1 MSWINPITDL
11 DIMMQHGNMTYYDL
25 EAVGLPAK
33 NQEDLKTVVETIT
46 TSITN
51 KVDASEEF
59 TPVEREF
66 LRALMANVADNGLG
80 EFLRALMANAADNGL
95 EDGNEYK
102 QLPQPKSLPQLCKEY
117 ETVALDLSKPQ
128 QNVQTYSPIE
138 MIEQILGMDAPARTR
153 LVLLGRILECNSELA
168 RAYAKQ
174 FDQLRT
180 EEAVQ
185 ATTTNQ

>member
-51 KVDASEEF
+51 KVDASDAF

-66 LRALMANVADNGLG
+66 LRALMANVV
-80 EFLRALMANAADNGL
+80 DNGL

-102 QLPQPKSLPQLCKEY
+102 QLPQPKSLPQLCKGY

-128 QNVQTYSPIE
+128 QNIQTYSPIE
-138 MIEQILGMDAPARTR
+138 MIEQILGTGAPARTR
-153 LVLLGRILECNSELA
+153 LVLLGRILECNPELA

-174 FDQLRT
+174 FDQLQT
-180 EEAVQ
+180 EYAVQ
-185 ATTTNQ
+185 QTTQKEGFDK

>member
-1 MSWINPITDL
+1 
-11 DIMMQHGNMTYYDL
+11 MMQHGNMTYYDL

-51 KVDASEEF
+51 KVDASGAF

-66 LRALMANVADNGLG
+66 LRALMANVV
-80 EFLRALMANAADNGL
+80 DNGL

-117 ETVALDLSKPQ
+117 ETIALDLSKPQ
-128 QNVQTYSPIE
+128 ENVQTYSPVE
-138 MIEQILGMDAPARTR
+138 MIERILAMDAPARTR
-153 LVLLGRILECNSELA
+153 LVLLGRILECNGELA

-174 FDQLRT
+174 FDQLQT
-180 EEAVQ
+180 EYAVQ
-185 ATTTNQ
+185 QTTTNQ

>member
-11 DIMMQHGNMTYYDL
+11 DIAMQGKNVTYIDL
-25 EAVGLPAK
+25 EVFGLPT
-33 NQEDLKTVVETIT
+33 NTQEGLVSAVESLT

-66 LRALMANVADNGLG
+66 LRALMANVADNGL
-80 EFLRALMANAADNGL
+80 DN
-95 EDGNEYK
+95 GNEYK

-128 QNVQTYSPIE
+128 QNVQTYSPVE
-138 MIEQILGMDAPARTR
+138 MIEQILATDAPAHTR
-153 LVLLGRILECNSELA
+153 LVLLGHVIASDSKLA
-168 RAYAKQ
+168 SAYAKQ
-174 FDQLRT
+174 FDQLQT
-180 EEAVQ
+180 EYAVQ
-185 ATTTNQ
+185 QTTQKEGFDK

>member
-66 LRALMANVADNGLG
+66 LRALMANVADNGL
-80 EFLRALMANAADNGL
+80 DN
-95 EDGNEYK
+95 GNEYK
-102 QLPQPKSLPQLCKEY
+102 QLPQPKSLPRLCKEY

-128 QNVQTYSPIE
+128 QNVQTYSPVE
-138 MIEQILGMDAPARTR
+138 MIEQILAMDAPARTR

-168 RAYAKQ
+168 RVYAKQ
-174 FDQLRT
+174 FDQLQT
-180 EEAVQ
+180 EYAVQ
-185 ATTTNQ
+185 QTTQKEGFDK

>member
-11 DIMMQHGNMTYYDL
+11 DIAMQGKNATYIDL
-25 EAVGLPAK
+25 EVFGLPT
-33 NQEDLKTVVETIT
+33 NTQEGLVGAVESLT

-51 KVDASEEF
+51 KVDVSDKF
-59 TPVEREF
+59 TSLEREF
-66 LRALMANVADNGLG
+66 VRALMANV
-80 EFLRALMANAADNGL
+80 ADNGL

-128 QNVQTYSPIE
+128 ENVQTFSPVE
-138 MIEQILGMDAPARTR
+138 MIEQVMVMGLPARAR
-153 LVLLGRILECNSELA
+153 LALLGQIIESDSELA
-168 RAYAKQ
+168 SAYAKQ
-174 FDQLRT
+174 VDQLHT

-185 ATTTNQ
+185 STTHREGLDKC

>member
-11 DIMMQHGNMTYYDL
+11 DIAMQGKNVTYIDL
-25 EAVGLPAK
+25 EVFGLPT
-33 NQEDLKTVVETIT
+33 NTQEGLVGAVESLT

-51 KVDASEEF
+51 KVDVSDKF
-59 TPVEREF
+59 TSLEREF
-66 LRALMANVADNGLG
+66 VRALMANV
-80 EFLRALMANAADNGL
+80 ADNGL

-128 QNVQTYSPIE
+128 ENVQTFSPVE
-138 MIEQILGMDAPARTR
+138 MIEQVMVMGLPARAR
-153 LVLLGRILECNSELA
+153 LALLGQIIESDSELA
-168 RAYAKQ
+168 SAYAKQ
-174 FDQLRT
+174 VDQLHT

-185 ATTTNQ
+185 STMRREGLDK

>member
-51 KVDASEEF
+51 KVDAREEF

-66 LRALMANVADNGLG
+66 LRALMANVADNGL
-80 EFLRALMANAADNGL
+80 DN
-95 EDGNEYK
+95 GNEYK
-102 QLPQPKSLPQLCKEY
+102 QLPQPKSLPQRYKEY
-117 ETVALDLSKPQ
+117 ETIALDLSKPQ
-128 QNVQTYSPIE
+128 QNVQTYSPVE
-138 MIEQILGMDAPARTR
+138 MIEQILAMDVPARTR
-153 LVLLGRILECNSELA
+153 LVLLGRILECNPELA

-174 FDQLRT
+174 FDQLQT
-180 EEAVQ
+180 EYAVQ
-185 ATTTNQ
+185 QTTQKEGFDK

>member
-1 MSWINPITDL
+1 MSWINPIADL

-33 NQEDLKTVVETIT
+33 NQEDLKDAVETIT
-46 TSITN
+46 QSITD
-51 KVDASEEF
+51 KVDASDAF

-66 LRALMANVADNGLG
+66 LRALMANV
-80 EFLRALMANAADNGL
+80 ADNGL

-128 QNVQTYSPIE
+128 ENVQTYSPVE
-138 MIEQILGMDAPARTR
+138 MIEQILAMDAPARTR

-174 FDQLRT
+174 FDQLQT
-180 EEAVQ
+180 EYAVQ
-185 ATTTNQ
+185 QTTQKEGFDK

>member
-66 LRALMANVADNGLG
+66 LRASMANVADNGL
-80 EFLRALMANAADNGL
+80 DN
-95 EDGNEYK
+95 GNEYK
-102 QLPQPKSLPQLCKEY
+102 QLLQPKSLPRLCKEY

-128 QNVQTYSPIE
+128 ENVQTFSPVE
-138 MIEQILGMDAPARTR
+138 MIEQVMVMGLPARTR
-153 LVLLGRILECNSELA
+153 LALLGQIIESDSELA
-168 RAYAKQ
+168 SAYAKQ
-174 FDQLRT
+174 VDQLRT

-185 ATTTNQ
+185 STMHREGLDK

>member
-33 NQEDLKTVVETIT
+33 NQEDLKTAVETIT
-46 TSITN
+46 QSITD
-51 KVDASEEF
+51 KVDASDAF

-66 LRALMANVADNGLG
+66 LRALMANVADNGL
-80 EFLRALMANAADNGL
+80 

-102 QLPQPKSLPQLCKEY
+102 QLPQPKLLPQLCKGY

-128 QNVQTYSPIE
+128 QNVQTYSPVE
-138 MIEQILGMDAPARTR
+138 MIEQILAMDAPARTR
-153 LVLLGRILECNSELA
+153 LVLLGRILECNGELA

-174 FDQLRT
+174 FDQLQT
-180 EEAVQ
+180 EYAVQ
-185 ATTTNQ
+185 ATTTKGGTPSDHTI

>member
-1 MSWINPITDL
+1 MSWINPIADL

-33 NQEDLKTVVETIT
+33 NQEDLKVAVETIT
-46 TSITN
+46 QSITD
-51 KVDASEEF
+51 KVDASDAF

-66 LRALMANVADNGLG
+66 LRALMANV
-80 EFLRALMANAADNGL
+80 ADNGL

-128 QNVQTYSPIE
+128 ENVQTYSPVE
-138 MIEQILGMDAPARTR
+138 MIEQILAMDAPARTR

>member
-11 DIMMQHGNMTYYDL
+11 DIAMQGKNVTYIDL
-25 EAVGLPAK
+25 EVFGLPT
-33 NQEDLKTVVETIT
+33 NTQEGLVSAVESLT

-66 LRALMANVADNGLG
+66 LRALMTNVADNGL
-80 EFLRALMANAADNGL
+80 DN
-95 EDGNEYK
+95 GNEYK

-128 QNVQTYSPIE
+128 QNVQTYSPVE
-138 MIEQILGMDAPARTR
+138 MIEQILATDAPARTR
-153 LVLLGRILECNSELA
+153 LVLLGHVIASDSKLA
-168 RAYAKQ
+168 SAYAKQ
-174 FDQLRT
+174 FDQLQT
-180 EEAVQ
+180 EYAVQ
-185 ATTTNQ
+185 QTTQKEGFDK

>member
-11 DIMMQHGNMTYYDL
+11 DIAMQGKNVTYIDL
-25 EAVGLPAK
+25 EVFGLPT
-33 NQEDLKTVVETIT
+33 NTQEGLVSAVESLT

-66 LRALMANVADNGLG
+66 LRALMANVADNGL
-80 EFLRALMANAADNGL
+80 DN
-95 EDGNEYK
+95 GNEYK

-128 QNVQTYSPIE
+128 QNVQTYSPVE
-138 MIEQILGMDAPARTR
+138 MIEQILATDAPARTR
-153 LVLLGRILECNSELA
+153 LVLLGHVIASDSKLA
-168 RAYAKQ
+168 SAYVKQ
-174 FDQLRT
+174 FDQLQT
-180 EEAVQ
+180 EYAVQ
-185 ATTTNQ
+185 QTTQKEGFDK

>member
-25 EAVGLPAK
+25 ESYGLPAK
-33 NQEDLKTVVETIT
+33 NQEDLKTAVETIT
-46 TSITN
+46 QSITN
-51 KVDASEEF
+51 KVDASDAF

-66 LRALMANVADNGLG
+66 LRALMAIV
-80 EFLRALMANAADNGL
+80 ADNGL

-102 QLPQPKSLPQLCKEY
+102 QLPQPKSLPQLCKGY

-168 RAYAKQ
+168 RVYAKQ
-174 FDQLRT
+174 FDQLQT
-180 EEAVQ
+180 EYAVQ
-185 ATTTNQ
+185 QTTQKEGFDK

>member
-11 DIMMQHGNMTYYDL
+11 GIAMQGKNVTYIDL
-25 EAVGLPAK
+25 EVFGLPT
-33 NQEDLKTVVETIT
+33 NTQEGLVSAVESLT

-66 LRALMANVADNGLG
+66 LRALMANVADNGL
-80 EFLRALMANAADNGL
+80 DN
-95 EDGNEYK
+95 GNEYK

-128 QNVQTYSPIE
+128 QNVQTYSPVE
-138 MIEQILGMDAPARTR
+138 MIEQILAMDAPARTR
-153 LVLLGRILECNSELA
+153 LVMLGHVIASDSKLA
-168 RAYAKQ
+168 SAYAKQ
-174 FDQLRT
+174 FDQLQT
-180 EEAVQ
+180 EYAVQ
-185 ATTTNQ
+185 QTTQKEGFDK

>member
-51 KVDASEEF
+51 KVDASDAF

-66 LRALMANVADNGLG
+66 LRALMANVV
-80 EFLRALMANAADNGL
+80 DNGL

-102 QLPQPKSLPQLCKEY
+102 
-117 ETVALDLSKPQ
+117 
-128 QNVQTYSPIE
+128 
-138 MIEQILGMDAPARTR
+138 
-153 LVLLGRILECNSELA
+153 
-168 RAYAKQ
+168 
-174 FDQLRT
+174 
-180 EEAVQ
+180 
-185 ATTTNQ
+185 

>member
-25 EAVGLPAK
+25 ESYGLPAK
-33 NQEDLKTVVETIT
+33 NQEDLKTAVETIT
-46 TSITN
+46 QSITN
-51 KVDASEEF
+51 KVDASDAF

-66 LRALMANVADNGLG
+66 LRALMADV
-80 EFLRALMANAADNGL
+80 ADNGL

-102 QLPQPKSLPQLCKEY
+102 QLPQPKSLPQLCKGY

-174 FDQLRT
+174 FDQLQT
-180 EEAVQ
+180 EYAVQ
-185 ATTTNQ
+185 QTTQKEGFDK

>member
-51 KVDASEEF
+51 KVDASDAF

-66 LRALMANVADNGLG
+66 LRALMANVADNGL
-80 EFLRALMANAADNGL
+80 DN
-95 EDGNEYK
+95 GNEYK

-128 QNVQTYSPIE
+128 QNVQTFSPVA
-138 MIEQILGMDAPARTR
+138 MIEQILAMDAPARTR
-153 LVLLGRILECNSELA
+153 LVLVGRILECNSELA

-180 EEAVQ
+180 EEAVE
-185 ATTTNQ
+185 ATQGGVNR

>member
-25 EAVGLPAK
+25 ESYGLPAK
-33 NQEDLKTVVETIT
+33 NQEDLKTAVETIT
-46 TSITN
+46 QSITN
-51 KVDASEEF
+51 KDDASDAF

-66 LRALMANVADNGLG
+66 LRALMAIVADNGL
-80 EFLRALMANAADNGL
+80 E

-102 QLPQPKSLPQLCKEY
+102 QLPQPKSLPQLCKGY

-128 QNVQTYSPIE
+128 QNVQTYSPVE

-153 LVLLGRILECNSELA
+153 LVLLGRILECDSELA

-174 FDQLRT
+174 FDQLQT
-180 EEAVQ
+180 EYAVK
-185 ATTTNQ
+185 AKTTNQ

>member
-25 EAVGLPAK
+25 ESYGLPAK
-33 NQEDLKTVVETIT
+33 NQEDLKTAVETIT
-46 TSITN
+46 QSITN
-51 KVDASEEF
+51 KVDASDAF

-66 LRALMANVADNGLG
+66 VRALMANVADNGL
-80 EFLRALMANAADNGL
+80 DN
-95 EDGNEYK
+95 GNEYK
-102 QLPQPKSLPQLCKEY
+102 QLPQPESLSQLCTKY
-117 ETVALDLSKPQ
+117 EVVALDLSKPQ
-128 QNVQTYSPIE
+128 QNVQTYSPVE
-138 MIEQILGMDAPARTR
+138 MIEQILAMDAPARTR

-174 FDQLRT
+174 FDQLQT
-180 EEAVQ
+180 ECAVQ

>member
-51 KVDASEEF
+51 KVDTSEEF

-66 LRALMANVADNGLG
+66 LRALMANVADNGL
-80 EFLRALMANAADNGL
+80 DN
-95 EDGNEYK
+95 GNEYK
-102 QLPQPKSLPQLCKEY
+102 QLLQPKSLP
-117 ETVALDLSKPQ
+117 
-128 QNVQTYSPIE
+128 
-138 MIEQILGMDAPARTR
+138 R
-153 LVLLGRILECNSELA
+153 LYHR
-168 RAYAKQ
+168 
-174 FDQLRT
+174 
-180 EEAVQ
+180 
-185 ATTTNQ
+185 

>member
-11 DIMMQHGNMTYYDL
+11 DIAMQGKNVTYIDL
-25 EAVGLPAK
+25 EVFGLPT
-33 NQEDLKTVVETIT
+33 NTQEGLVSAVESLT

-66 LRALMANVADNGLG
+66 LRALMANVADNGL
-80 EFLRALMANAADNGL
+80 DN
-95 EDGNEYK
+95 GNEYK

-128 QNVQTYSPIE
+128 ENVQTFSPAE
-138 MIEQILGMDAPARTR
+138 MIEQILAMDAPARTR
-153 LVLLGRILECNSELA
+153 LVLLGRILECNSNLA

-174 FDQLRT
+174 FDQLQT
-180 EEAVQ
+180 EYAVQ
-185 ATTTNQ
+185 QTTQKEGFDK

>member
-11 DIMMQHGNMTYYDL
+11 DIAMQGKNVTYIDL
-25 EAVGLPAK
+25 EVFGLPT
-33 NQEDLKTVVETIT
+33 NTQEGLVGAVESLT
-46 TSITN
+46 TSITD
-51 KVDASEEF
+51 KVAASDMF

-66 LRALMANVADNGLG
+66 LQALMANV
-80 EFLRALMANAADNGL
+80 ADNGL

-128 QNVQTYSPIE
+128 ENVQTFSPVE
-138 MIEQILGMDAPARTR
+138 MIEQVMVMGLPARAR
-153 LVLLGRILECNSELA
+153 LALLGQIIESDSELA

-174 FDQLRT
+174 FDQLQT
-180 EEAVQ
+180 EYAVQ
-185 ATTTNQ
+185 QTTQKEGLDK

>member
-25 EAVGLPAK
+25 ESYGLPAK
-33 NQEDLKTVVETIT
+33 NQEDLKTAVETIT
-46 TSITN
+46 QSITN
-51 KVDASEEF
+51 KVDASDAF

-66 LRALMANVADNGLG
+66 LRALMANV
-80 EFLRALMANAADNGL
+80 ADNGL

-102 QLPQPKSLPQLCKEY
+102 QLPQPKSLPQLCKGY

-174 FDQLRT
+174 FDQLQT
-180 EEAVQ
+180 EYAVQ
-185 ATTTNQ
+185 QTTQKEGFDK